1 MMQQAFDRMGLT
13 MRGYHKVLKLARTIA
28 DLEGKDQITE
38 MHLAEALM
46 YRASD
51 LEGEGEKKYED

>member
-1 MMQQAFDRMGLT
+1 MGLT

-51 LEGEGEKKYED
+51 LEGEGEKRYED